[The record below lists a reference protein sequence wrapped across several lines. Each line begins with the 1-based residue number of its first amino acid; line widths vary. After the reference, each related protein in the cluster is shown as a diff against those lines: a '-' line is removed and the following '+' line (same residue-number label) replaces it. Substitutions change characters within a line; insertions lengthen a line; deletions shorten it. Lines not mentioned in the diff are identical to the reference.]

1 MIEKN
6 LKKRIFTSLALLLL
20 ATLLFYFK
28 FILIY
33 TLIVLGVL
41 SIIEFTNLINKISK
55 KTIFKYFSITLF
67 ILYIFLFSFFF
78 FYFSSF
84 FQLKILLFLILLTCI
99 ASDIGG
105 FIVGKIF
112 KGPKLTKVS
121 PKKTKSGSLGSL
133 LFSSIF
139 FSVGIFYLTNTISIK
154 IILVGLL
161 TSIVCQIGDLFFS
174 FLKRKSKVKD
184 TGKFFP
190 GHGGVLDRLDGILF
204 GLPFGF
210 IFLILLFK

>member
-6 LKKRIFTSLALLLL
+6 LKKRIFTSIALLLL
-20 ATLLFYFK
+20 TLFFFISK

-41 SIIEFTNLINKISK
+41 SVMEFTNLMKKIYK
-55 KTIFKYFSITLF
+55 EPKYIFFSNIVF
-67 ILYIFLFSFFF
+67 IIYIFLFSFFF
-78 FYFSSF
+78 FYFSNI
-84 FQLKILLFLILLTCI
+84 FQLKILLFLILFACI

-105 FIVGKIF
+105 FIVGKTF
-112 KGPKLTKVS
+112 KGPKLSKIS
-121 PKKTKSGSLGSL
+121 PKKTISGSLGSL
-133 LFSSIF
+133 ALSSLF
-139 FSVGIFYLTNTISIK
+139 FSVGFFYQTNTINTK

-161 TSIVCQIGDLFFS
+161 TSVVCQIGDLFFS
-174 FLKRKSKVKD
+174 FLKRRGNVKD
-184 TGKFFP
+184 TGNFFP

-210 IFLILLFK
+210 IFLILLF

>member
-1 MIEKN
+1 MIERN
-6 LKKRIFTSLALLLL
+6 LKERVLTSILLLVL
-20 ATLLFYFK
+20 TTLIFYSK
-28 FILIY
+28 FMLLY

-55 KTIFKYFSITLF
+55 KPLFKFFLNLIFIV
-67 ILYIFLFSFFF
+67 YIFLFTFFF

-112 KGPKLTKVS
+112 KGSKLTKLS
-121 PKKTKSGSLGSL
+121 PKKTKSGSVGSF

-139 FSVGIFYLTNTISIK
+139 FSVGMFYFSNTINIK

-161 TSIVCQIGDLFFS
+161 TSMICQMGDLFFS
-174 FLKRKSKVKD
+174 FLKRKSNVKD
-184 TGKFFP
+184 TGNFFP
-190 GHGGVLDRLDGILF
+190 GHGGVLDRFDGIFF

-210 IFLILLFK
+210 IFLILLF

>member
-6 LKKRIFTSLALLLL
+6 LKKRIFTSTALLLL
-20 ATLLFYFK
+20 AALFFYFK

-33 TLIVLGVL
+33 TLIVLSVL
-41 SIIEFTNLINKISK
+41 SIIEFTNLISKISK
-55 KTIFKYFSITLF
+55 KMIFKFFSIILF

-84 FQLKILLFLILLTCI
+84 FQLKILLFLILLTCV

-121 PKKTKSGSLGSL
+121 PKKTKSGSFGSM

-139 FSVGIFYLTNTISIK
+139 FSVGIFYLTNTINIK

-161 TSIVCQIGDLFFS
+161 TSIVCQMGDLFFS

-184 TGKFFP
+184 TGNFFP
-190 GHGGVLDRLDGILF
+190 GHGGVLDRVDGILF

-210 IFLILLFK
+210 FFLILLF

>member
-20 ATLLFYFK
+20 AIFFFYFK
-28 FILIY
+28 FVIVY

-41 SIIEFTNLINKISK
+41 SIIEFTNLMSKISK
-55 KTIFKYFSITLF
+55 KIIFKYFSNIIF
-67 ILYIFLFSFFF
+67 IMYIFLFSLFV
-78 FYFSSF
+78 FYFSSI
-84 FQLKILLFLILLTCI
+84 FQLKILLFLILFTCI

-105 FIVGKIF
+105 FVVGKIF
-112 KGPKLTKVS
+112 KGPRLTKIS
-121 PKKTKSGSLGSL
+121 PKKTKSGSLGSI
-133 LFSSIF
+133 LFSGVF
-139 FSVGIFYLTNTISIK
+139 FSIGIFYLTNTVNIK

-174 FLKRKSKVKD
+174 FLKRKSNVKD
-184 TGKFFP
+184 TGNFFP
-190 GHGGVLDRLDGILF
+190 GHGGVLDRLDGILL

-210 IFLILLFK
+210 IFLILLF

>member
-1 MIEKN
+1 MIERN
-6 LKKRIFTSLALLLL
+6 LKERVITSILLLVL
-20 ATLLFYFK
+20 TTLIFYSK
-28 FILIY
+28 FMLLY

-55 KTIFKYFSITLF
+55 KTLFKFFLNLIFIVC
-67 ILYIFLFSFFF
+67 IFLFTFFF

-84 FQLKILLFLILLTCI
+84 FQLKVLLFLILLTCI

-112 KGPKLTKVS
+112 KGPKLTKLS
-121 PKKTKSGSLGSL
+121 PKKTKSGSVGSF

-139 FSVGIFYLTNTISIK
+139 FSVGMFYFTNTINIK

-161 TSIVCQIGDLFFS
+161 TSMICQMGDLFFS
-174 FLKRKSKVKD
+174 FLKRKSNVKD
-184 TGKFFP
+184 TGNFFP
-190 GHGGVLDRLDGILF
+190 GHGGVLDRLDGIFF

-210 IFLILLFK
+210 IFLILLF